1 MFSDDQ
7 DSERNAYGFQVGTP
21 RVQTPGRWWTSSTA
35 LGKLGWQL
43 CLISQIDSIVSS
55 WAPITCHDL
64 GMGNQRVEKRG
75 KNKTPVCIL
84 ERTKES
90 ESQVAQLCPTLCDP
104 MDCSLPGSSVHGIFQ
119 ARIMEWVAISFSR
132 GSSWPRDQTRV
143 SCIAGRFCTIWA
155 TREACL

>member
-104 MDCSLPGSSVHGIFQ
+104 MDWAYQAPPPWDFPGKSTRVGYHF
-119 ARIMEWVAISFSR
+119 FPR
-132 GSSWPRDQTRV
+132 GSSWLRDQTQV
-143 SCIAGRFCTIWA
+143 SRIVGRHFTVWT
-155 TREACL
+155 TREVIVK